1 MKRKALGKGLSSLI
15 PETPTVKPK
24 RQEESGETQGRLR
37 NLDIDLIRP
46 NPDQPRRDFNE
57 EALFDLANSLKT
69 KGVIQPV
76 AVREKDDGSYELI
89 AGERRWRAAQQAG
102 LLKIPALVHQVP
114 DSELLEFALIE
125 NIQREELNPLE
136 EAVAYRTLMDDL
148 ELTQEQ
154 VAGRVGK
161 RRATIANMLRL
172 LTLAPTVQEKVRKGA
187 VGMGHARALVSL
199 GDRKD
204 QEQLAVRIEKEG
216 LSVRQVERLVARL
229 NRGPE
234 TVGGKPGKVVDPNV
248 QAATESLQSALGT
261 RVRIVQGKSGGRLE
275 LHYGSDEELQRI
287 YNLIFDAAKEGF

>member
-1 MKRKALGKGLSSLI
+1 MTR
-15 PETPTVKPK
+15 
-24 RQEESGETQGRLR
+24 REEPGETQGRLR

-46 NPDQPRRDFNE
+46 NRSQPRQDFNE

-69 KGVIQPV
+69 KGVIQPIV
-76 AVREKDDGSYELI
+76 VRERDDGTFQI
-89 AGERRWRAAQQAG
+89 VAGERRWRAAQQVG

-136 EAVAYRTLMDDL
+136 EAAAYRTLMDDL
-148 ELTQEQ
+148 QLTQED
-154 VAGRVGK
+154 VARKVGK

-172 LTLAPTVQEKVRKGA
+172 LTLAPKVQDRVRRGV
-187 VGMGHARALVSL
+187 VGMGHARALASV
-199 GDRKD
+199 GDRKE
-204 QEQLAVRIEKEG
+204 QERLAGRVEKEG

-229 NRGPE
+229 NQGPD
-234 TVGGKPGKVVDPNV
+234 TVRKTAGTAVDPNV

-261 RVRIVQGKSGGRLE
+261 RVRIVQGRSGGRLE

>member
-1 MKRKALGKGLSSLI
+1 LGKGLSSLI

-136 EAVAYRTLMDDL
+136 EAAAYRTLMDDL
-148 ELTQEQ
+148 DLTQED
-154 VAGRVGK
+154 VARRVGK

-172 LTLAPTVQEKVRKGA
+172 LTLAPKVQDKVRQGV
-187 VGMGHARALVSL
+187 VGMGHARALASV
-199 GDRKD
+199 GDRRE
-204 QEQLAVRIEKEG
+204 QERLAARVEKEG
-216 LSVRQVERLVARL
+216 LSVRQVERLVARM
-229 NRGPE
+229 NQRSDMVEGA
-234 TVGGKPGKVVDPNV
+234 KGKVADPNV
-248 QAATESLQSALGT
+248 VAAMETLQSALGT
-261 RVRIVQGKSGGRLE
+261 RVRIIQGRKGGRLE

>member
-15 PETPTVKPK
+15 PEAPAVKPTS
-24 RQEESGETQGRLR
+24 REEPAEGQSRLR

-46 NPDQPRRDFNE
+46 NRSQPRQDFDE

-69 KGVIQPV
+69 KGIIQPIV
-76 AVREKDDGSYELI
+76 VREHGDGTYQI
-89 AGERRWRAAQQAG
+89 VAGERRWRAAQQAG

-136 EAVAYRTLMDDL
+136 EAAAYRTLMDDL

-154 VAGRVGK
+154 VASRVGK

-172 LTLAPTVQEKVRKGA
+172 LTLAPKVQDMVRRGA
-187 VGMGHARALVSL
+187 VGMGHARTLVSL
-199 GDRKD
+199 GDRRD
-204 QEQLAVRIEKEG
+204 QEQIADRIEKEG
-216 LSVRQVERLVARL
+216 LSVRQVERLVARVKQ
-229 NRGPE
+229 GPDE
-234 TVGGKPGKVVDPNV
+234 VGEKPGKVVDPNV